1 MSVEEALMNPQWRAV
16 KKLIDKVHLNLDK
29 FDAPSADRIGEDE
42 LSFSDIDTDTRKEM
56 LKRQK
61 AKMLIKLDE
70 EKSAGGTTRAAKR
83 ARSAVSACST
93 PPVPVAAILP
103 MAYAEPIVHVLC
115 VAVPEGEWEGEVVRC
130 VIAQPLEV
138 DV

>member
-1 MSVEEALMNPQWRAV
+1 
-16 KKLIDKVHLNLDK
+16 
-29 FDAPSADRIGEDE
+29 
-42 LSFSDIDTDTRKEM
+42 M

-103 MAYAEPIVHVLC
+103 MAYAEPIVHVPC
-115 VAVPEGEWEGEVVRC
+115 VAVPKGECEGEIVRC
-130 VIAQPLEV
+130 VIAQLLYSLSISTMRAGVNSKYVSEIWS
-138 DV
+138 